1 MAITFQ
7 AFLRVLSALHK
18 MAFSQ
23 AKNNIY
29 TQWSKMGIKSLTL
42 LERVEK
48 TLMSPF
54 LASEAVEA
62 I

>member
-23 AKNNIY
+23 AKNNIF
-29 TQWSKMGIKSLTL
+29 TQWLKMGIKVSLY
-42 LERVEK
+42 EK
-48 TLMSPF
+48 VLNRG
-54 LASEAVEA
+54 L
-62 I
+62 